1 LKRRQ
6 PFLQRLGE
14 SSALGVKIWVWAM
27 KMAEVVFLCPRERVC
42 EDIEPIV
49 TIYRSM
55 GTDVGAQLVAG
66 SLENLAKAMADLTAR
81 IGRHDL
87 GSLDKGLIQI
97 QQTAQELGMISLG
110 LVAGDLRDC
119 ASRADATAFAAVWAR
134 LTRLAQRSLLPA

>member
-1 LKRRQ
+1 
-6 PFLQRLGE
+6 
-14 SSALGVKIWVWAM
+14 M
-27 KMAEVVFLCPRERVC
+27 MMAEVVFLSPRERVR
-42 EDIEPIV
+42 EDFEPIV

-66 SLENLAKAMADLTAR
+66 ALEDLAKAMTDLTAR

-87 GSLDKGLIQI
+87 GDLDKGLTQI
-97 QQTAQELGMISLG
+97 QQTAQDLGMITLG

-119 ASRADATAFAAVWAR
+119 ANRADATAFAAVWAR